1 MTIDLPAPISTYFDA
16 KNTRDIEATLAV
28 FADDA
33 KVRDEKQDHVGR
45 PAIRAWLEAATRKY
59 RFTATPTAID
69 RHDDATIV
77 TALVAGNFPG
87 SPVELR
93 YRFKMSGERI
103 AGLEIG

>member
-1 MTIDLPAPISTYFDA
+1 MKIDLPAPISTYFDA
-16 KNTRDIEATLAV
+16 KNALDIEATLAA
-28 FADDA
+28 FTDDA
-33 KVRDEKQDHVGR
+33 KVRDEKLDHVGR
-45 PAIRAWLEAATRKY
+45 SAIRGWLESTTRKY

-69 RHDDATIV
+69 RRGDATIV

-93 YRFKMSGERI
+93 YRFELSGERI